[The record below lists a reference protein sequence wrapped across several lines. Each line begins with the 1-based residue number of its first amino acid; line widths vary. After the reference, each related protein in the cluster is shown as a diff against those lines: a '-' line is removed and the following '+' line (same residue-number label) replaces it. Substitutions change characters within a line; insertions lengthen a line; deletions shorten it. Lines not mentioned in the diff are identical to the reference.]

1 MDDLHP
7 HLKLPINFFFHNDDE
22 DVLGEW
28 RQHGLLQ
35 VKPMIRRLRLESIA
49 ASIDTFPLLFSE
61 TRKSV
66 LAILAIELF
75 SSSDFS
81 EPARRVSKF

>member
-1 MDDLHP
+1 MDDLHSR
-7 HLKLPINFFFHNDDE
+7 LKLPIFFFHNDDE
-22 DVLGEW
+22 DVLGEC

-49 ASIDTFPLLFSE
+49 ASIDTFPLPFSE